1 MGDAAAVGAD
11 LLTDQFGRA
20 GRRAWELCR
29 GVDDSPLV
37 PLKHEESITEHAAL
51 PFSSASLE
59 LLTTTVDALL
69 RRAYSRP
76 RMEGRRAGRADLEC
90 ALSGAL
96 PWRRTV
102 HFKGGAES
110 WQRAS
115 RVIGGR
121 LEADHPR
128 APIEEVILTL
138 AGITGGPGVQ
148 MGLLPDAR
156 KDRRLRLLEAERELQ
171 ARTGGGHAL
180 YRVAQVAPRH
190 PAPEMRAVQVPID
203 PSGRDAMRPLST
215 PAAVA
220 VREGPDRQPAA
231 VRLGERWR
239 RVARI
244 EDRWCFDLWWLPE
257 PLTRTYY
264 RVSGEDGRQVTL
276 FRDQRGGRWYRQTP

>member
-1 MGDAAAVGAD
+1 M
-11 LLTDQFGRA
+11 
-20 GRRAWELCR
+20 
-29 GVDDSPLV
+29 
-37 PLKHEESITEHAAL
+37 
-51 PFSSASLE
+51 
-59 LLTTTVDALL
+59 
-69 RRAYSRP
+69 
-76 RMEGRRAGRADLEC
+76 
-90 ALSGAL
+90 
-96 PWRRTV
+96 
-102 HFKGGAES
+102 
-110 WQRAS
+110 
-115 RVIGGR
+115 
-121 LEADHPR
+121 
-128 APIEEVILTL
+128 EEVTLTL
-138 AGITGGPGVQ
+138 AGITGGLGVQ
-148 MGLLPDAR
+148 MGLLPDIR
-156 KDRRLRLLEAERELQ
+156 EGQERRLLEAERELQ

-203 PSGRDAMRPLST
+203 PSGKDAMRPLST

-264 RVSGEDGRQVTL
+264 RVSAEDGRQVTL